1 MNTSG
6 QLVVFAIGND
16 ARGDDALGPLLARRI
31 EQGGFADLSLFI
43 EYQLQ
48 IEHALDLRDA
58 AAVLFIDAAKGL
70 ARPFE
75 FGPVEAE
82 MSTPVLSHALSP
94 AVLLG
99 VYRRIEGGP
108 PPPAVVLALRGEAF
122 ELGAPLSASAAAAL
136 ESAWAWLNG
145 RLSASALLASGA
157 AAHA

>member
-1 MNTSG
+1 M
-6 QLVVFAIGND
+6 VFAIGND

-31 EQGGFADLSLFI
+31 EQGGFANVSLFI

-70 ARPFE
+70 AQPFE

-82 MSTPVLSHALSP
+82 MGTPVLSHALSP

-99 VYRRIEGGP
+99 VYQRIEGRP
-108 PPPAVVLALRGEAF
+108 PPPAMVFALRAEAF
-122 ELGAPLSASAAAAL
+122 ELGAPLSASATATL

-145 RLSASALLASGA
+145 RLSARALLACSA